1 MEDET
6 IVTAFSHENK
16 IHGLTTSG
24 HLAEWDAKGLR
35 WVVRGK
41 TNEVF
46 DHATAAKLRV
56 PDAPAFMPSGRHG
69 RPIDTSLTKKEKHDW
84 EVFFWWGLGSAA
96 SLAIILYAIMIN

>member
-1 MEDET
+1 MKDET

-69 RPIDTSLTKKEKHDW
+69 RPGGIQPVRKKDQMW
-84 EVFFWWGLGSAA
+84 EWVWWTLSGITLMAM
-96 SLAIILYAIMIN
+96 LYAFYTHA